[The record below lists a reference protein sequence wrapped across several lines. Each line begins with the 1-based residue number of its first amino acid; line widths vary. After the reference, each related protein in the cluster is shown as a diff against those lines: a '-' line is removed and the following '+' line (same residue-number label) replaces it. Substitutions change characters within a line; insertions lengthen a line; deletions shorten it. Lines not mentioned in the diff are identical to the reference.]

1 LNVNVFQEC
10 RHALHDS
17 ACSAEEDVQP
27 VACGFLLFCALF
39 GSLRSSLLASR
50 VRLGSTFR
58 IGLDRRSL
66 KMDLQSLMDH
76 SCHVESV
83 VIVGLKRTKE
93 YIVERELGN
102 LKSAASL
109 AEINDRLLE
118 AHDNLTGLGIFDAVD
133 ITIDKGKKVTPR
145 NNLRSSVR

>member
-1 LNVNVFQEC
+1 
-10 RHALHDS
+10 
-17 ACSAEEDVQP
+17 
-27 VACGFLLFCALF
+27 
-39 GSLRSSLLASR
+39 
-50 VRLGSTFR
+50 
-58 IGLDRRSL
+58 
-66 KMDLQSLMDH
+66 MDH